1 MVQLESEFM
10 CNALTL
16 HKLLYLL
23 QPTMGIFEVLS
34 STIKTIKQSGMQG
47 AEVLSYLSTNVT
59 ALSGNTSAQNI
70 ISHLTEMAAQPYINM
85 LQLWVKKGV
94 IVDPHLEFLVE
105 DNAIV
110 NCEVGNLDH
119 YSAEYWEKRY
129 IIRPNKIPTFFRE
142 HSDHILRAG
151 KYLNVI
157 RQCGTTQ
164 YLASR
169 SQDDCAAPQF
179 SLANP
184 SAHELFIQEAYKFSS
199 RTLLHVLVEDN
210 DLMGH
215 LLSMKRYLL
224 LHQGDFI
231 NQFMDA
237 SEEELS
243 KNVDKILPMRLENLL
258 GLALRV
264 SSTKYDKYNDDLHCQ
279 LFPFKLIQQMDKI
292 HLVESNEGN
301 IL

>member
-1 MVQLESEFM
+1 MFLVQIESEFM
-10 CNALTL
+10 YNTLTL

-23 QPTMGIFEVLS
+23 RPTMDIFEVLS
-34 STIKTIKQSGMQG
+34 NTIKTIKQSGMQG
-47 AEVLSYLSTNVT
+47 AEVLSYLYTSIT

-70 ISHLTEMAAQPYINM
+70 ISHLTEMAARPYINM

-105 DNAIV
+105 DNSIV
-110 NCEVGNLDH
+110 NRDVGNLDH

-129 IIRPNKIPTFFRE
+129 TIRRDKVPTFLRE
-142 HSDHILRAG
+142 HSDRILRAG

-164 YLASR
+164 FLASR
-169 SQDDCAAPQF
+169 SHEDCAAPQF

-184 SAHELFIQEAYKFSS
+184 AALELFIKEAYKFSS

-237 SEEELS
+237 SEKELS
-243 KNVDKILPMRLENLL
+243 KARTYIFPIILFNIFIVLLECRQN
-258 GLALRV
+258 
-264 SSTKYDKYNDDLHCQ
+264 STNATGKSTR
-279 LFPFKLIQQMDKI
+279 FGSTSVI
-292 HLVESNEGN
+292 HKVRQV
-301 IL
+301 

>member
-10 CNALTL
+10 NNTLALQ
-16 HKLLYLL
+16 KLLYLL
-23 QPTMGIFEVLS
+23 QPTMEIFEVLS
-34 STIKTIKQSGMQG
+34 NTIKTIKESNMQG
-47 AEVLSYLSTNVT
+47 AEVLSYLHTRIT
-59 ALSGNTSAQNI
+59 ALVGNTRAQSV
-70 ISHLTEMAAQPYINM
+70 ISHLTEMAAQPYIKM

-94 IVDPHLEFLVE
+94 IVDPHLEFLVS
-105 DNAIV
+105 IV
-110 NCEVGNLDH
+110 NRDIGTLDH

-129 IIRPNKIPTFFRE
+129 TIHSDKVPTFFRE
-142 HSDHILRAG
+142 HSDRILRAG

-164 YLASR
+164 FLASR
-169 SQDDCAAPQF
+169 SQDDCAAPKF

-184 SAHELFIQEAYKFSS
+184 SAFELFIEEAYTFSS

-231 NQFMDA
+231 NQFMDS
-237 SEEELS
+237 SEKELS
-243 KNVDKILPMRLENLL
+243 KAR
-258 GLALRV
+258 AL
-264 SSTKYDKYNDDLHCQ
+264 
-279 LFPFKLIQQMDKI
+279 
-292 HLVESNEGN
+292 
-301 IL
+301 

>member
-1 MVQLESEFM
+1 MS
-10 CNALTL
+10 NTLTL

-23 QPTMGIFEVLS
+23 RPTMEIFEVLAN
-34 STIKTIKQSGMQG
+34 TIKTIKQSGMQG
-47 AEVLSYLSTNVT
+47 AEVLSYLYTNIT
-59 ALSGNTSAQNI
+59 SLSGNTSAQNI
-70 ISHLTEMAAQPYINM
+70 ITHLTEMAAQPYIKM
-85 LQLWVKKGV
+85 LQLWVTKGV
-94 IVDPHLEFLVE
+94 IVDPHLEFQVE

-110 NCEVGNLDH
+110 NRDVGNLDH

-129 IIRPNKIPTFFRE
+129 TIRRDKVPTFLRD
-142 HSDHILRAG
+142 HSDRILRAG

-164 YLASR
+164 YLATR
-169 SQDDCAAPQF
+169 SEEDSAAPQF

-184 SAHELFIQEAYKFSS
+184 AALELFIKEAYKFSS

-237 SEEELS
+237 SEKELS
-243 KNVDKILPMRLENLL
+243 KARKLFL
-258 GLALRV
+258 GF
-264 SSTKYDKYNDDLHCQ
+264 Q
-279 LFPFKLIQQMDKI
+279 LFNVISI
-292 HLVESNEGN
+292 LVQ
-301 IL
+301 